1 MNNNLKEY
9 IKSFDNIIWLYR
21 DIIDNKILEN
31 ENLKNI
37 DNETKKELFD
47 YIFNKYLD
55 SESELNSL
63 SIDARYYGFFRLKD
77 IAVFSFIEEYCI
89 DKIKNEIEKIKISNV
104 RDIFMRLDMSL
115 FLDDKSLLNEIPFD
129 KYLSFISDR
138 IKDINYGNGYFYAKS
153 MSLIFIIN
161 LLLEKIKEKEDI
173 DKILDVIK
181 KFDEFGQ
188 YNILEYIIYSLTKE
202 EIQSD
207 LIYDNLIK
215 YCIKLFN
222 EEKLRK
228 SHLNKRKT
236 KILEVIIDYI
246 DEDIERLKY
255 ILDIYF
261 PKDEKELNE
270 IYEYIDYKEKYKLD
284 IPLYCL
290 SKNKVDIK
298 NTLTDIQCDI
308 IIKYLALYV
317 RKDKDNEIKIIV
329 KNILDEDI
337 DLSIYWDL
345 VREKFLEYCSKTFDL
360 YFFNRYRN
368 ILQLLNPTK
377 EEFKK
382 FQKQTKNVFY
392 WHIIKEDNKEL
403 YPLIPKGVKKA
414 IETDKRYKEKIEE
427 EKQLFQK
434 ERIECVH
441 KFFDKNRIIED
452 IDNIIKVLGN
462 NPTFQ
467 DLSYYNDEFYK
478 GKYDNKEKYLE
489 DTERV
494 IINPFIIDYYLIIS
508 KFFVKTVFMD
518 KIKEYVD
525 NYWYKHWAIHLYNY
539 LKRHGDIVDKVN
551 FSEEEKNKI
560 KDYFKSSNYKEN
572 IKDLHNCLKGTFDN
586 SYLYFVFYNIK
597 NIFDIEFEYDEEI
610 LINMLKIPYYYYRGD
625 IKLYNNNYY
634 LEYFG
639 IIMEYDADNIN
650 FDIFFNS
657 IEIKNS
663 VLKNLI
669 ENTDKNKITDEFGSY
684 YTLLSIIKLYN
695 SDKENY
701 TQYYNDIEEFTLHFY
716 KLSLNKARY
725 SSVSNIINNFIQENN
740 LDLKILDFIDKNN
753 QINYDHL
760 KYIND
765 LQRKL
770 LETNKLYNSN
780 DYYHNC
786 YTLIY
791 KIRKKINS
799 KYIKIIINVN
809 THVADTIKNEIRKF
823 EKYNNINYFEQDDFN
838 NFKNDLKSIYDKFTK
853 EDDFNSEE
861 SMFYD
866 NLLYLQ
872 SFIIKDITIWE
883 SFTKFLIDNKDYYYK
898 YDKEEN
904 LIFKN
909 LFKQLNKYKN
919 NFDFKSFINNLVLL
933 YNNTLVKPYETGI
946 VPNENLILWLL
957 NNLISYLIELKLE
970 EDLYQKIYK
979 GIPFLDENVKE
990 EIKRKVFNKFSPI
1003 KIEIK
1008 NNNYIVY
1015 NLKDNLF
1022 LNKTENIDELVRWLI
1037 PNDDNEVSR
1046 ILRFDY
1052 LLNDI
1057 KNQNITISSPKNF
1070 EDPNENLYNSEDKIY
1085 IVCFSRTID
1094 EDNAYAW
1101 WKIYGQVPNDKF
1113 ENIKIRINFNK
1124 RNLIKNLLKDKN
1136 SDYIYYFGDIDYS
1149 MPKDNNKANT
1159 EIKDF
1164 FYKSYA
1170 FKFEDEFRVLIKCK
1184 NSNDKNIIYNNK
1196 NEPHLLKLPVN
1207 INLYRSIKVN
1217 KNSFNPY
1224 KHLKINTKT
1233 KIKDILIAYQK
1244 RYIRKNKKHIKN
1256 FCNKFI
1262 TVIRRYVNV
1271 YKNKKEK

>member
-1 MNNNLKEY
+1 MNNNLREY
-9 IKSFDNIIWLYR
+9 IGSFDNIVWLYR
-21 DIIDNKILEN
+21 NIIDNKILEN

-47 YIFNKYLD
+47 YIFDKYLD

-77 IAVFSFIEEYCI
+77 IEIFLPIEEYCNN
-89 DKIKNEIEKIKISNV
+89 KIRDEIEKIKISNV
-104 RDIFMRLDMSL
+104 RNIFMHLDMII
-115 FLDDKSLLNEIPFD
+115 FLDDKSLLNEIQFD
-129 KYLSFISDR
+129 EYLSFISGR
-138 IKDINYGNGYFYAKS
+138 IKDINYGNGYYYAKS

-173 DKILDVIK
+173 DEILDAIK

-215 YCIKLFN
+215 YCIELFN

-228 SHLNKRKT
+228 SQYNYNRRIT
-236 KILEVIIDYI
+236 KILEVIIDAI
-246 DEDIERLKY
+246 FEDIERLKF

-261 PKDEKELNE
+261 TKDEKELNE
-270 IYEYIDYKEKYKLD
+270 IYEYIEYEEKYKLD
-284 IPLYCL
+284 IPLYCI
-290 SKNKVDIK
+290 SKNKIDIK
-298 NTLTDIQCDI
+298 NILTDAQYVI
-308 IIKYLALYV
+308 IIRYLALYV
-317 RKDKDNEIKIIV
+317 EKDNKIII
-329 KNILDEDI
+329 KNVIGENI

-345 VREKFLEYCSKTFDL
+345 VRENFLEYCSKTFDL

-382 FQKQTKNVFY
+382 FPKQTKNVFY

-525 NYWYKHWAIHLYNY
+525 NYWDKHWAIHLYNY

-716 KLSLNKARY
+716 KLSLNEARY
-725 SSVSNIINNFIQENN
+725 SIVSNIINNFIQENN

-753 QINYDHL
+753 QINHDHL

-770 LETNKLYNSN
+770 LETKKLYNSN
-780 DYYHNC
+780 DYYYNC

-791 KIRKKINS
+791 EIREKINS
-799 KYIKIIINVN
+799 KYIKIIYNINPSAIENIKYELNQLCQYNNFDYLNQVEFN
-809 THVADTIKNEIRKF
+809 NLKNKIKNI
-823 EKYNNINYFEQDDFN
+823 
-838 NFKNDLKSIYDKFTK
+838 SDKFIN
-853 EDDFNSEE
+853 DSDLNFEE
-861 SMFYD
+861 RMHYE

-872 SFIIKDITIWE
+872 SFIVEYKHINLWQD
-883 SFTKFLIDNKDYYYK
+883 FANFLINKRDYYYSDMIIEK
-898 YDKEEN
+898 LIFEN
-904 LIFKN
+904 LFEYID
-909 LFKQLNKYKN
+909 KN
-919 NFDFKSFINNLVLL
+919 NFNFDFFIDNLILLYNSIIEKPYKDGIIPNETLIHSFLDRIISILSKLNIPSKFYTRIYNSINNL
-933 YNNTLVKPYETGI
+933 NFTIKKEI
-946 VPNENLILWLL
+946 QKSEN
-957 NNLISYLIELKLE
+957 
-970 EDLYQKIYK
+970 YQI
-979 GIPFLDENVKE
+979 IPFKIRKE
-990 EIKRKVFNKFSPI
+990 LNK
-1003 KIEIK
+1003 
-1008 NNNYIVY
+1008 
-1015 NLKDNLF
+1015 KDNSIKYIISN
-1022 LNKTENIDELVRWLI
+1022 LNSNDEKNFDSIENIIDYINNKYIKDEDISNIYL
-1037 PNDDNEVSR
+1037 SR
-1046 ILRFDY
+1046 ILYFKY
-1052 LLNDI
+1052 LLKDINNRCLTIAHPSSFEDI
-1057 KNQNITISSPKNF
+1057 KERVCKFSNKF
-1070 EDPNENLYNSEDKIY
+1070 Y
-1085 IVCFSRTID
+1085 ICCFSKTTDSKD
-1094 EDNAYAW
+1094 EYAW

-1113 ENIKIRINFNK
+1113 DNIKIRITVKANE
-1124 RNLIKNLLKDKN
+1124 LIKNILDKGCVN
-1136 SDYIYYFGDIDYS
+1136 FVYYFGDIKYI
-1149 MPKDNNKANT
+1149 KNKKEKN
-1159 EIKDF
+1159 EDDIKDF
-1164 FYKSYA
+1164 FQKDDS
-1170 FKFEDEFRVLIKCK
+1170 FFFENEFRVLVDCKCENDNRIKRDENNIPYFLELPINIDLYRK
-1184 NSNDKNIIYNNK
+1184 IKLDNDKY
-1196 NEPHLLKLPVN
+1196 
-1207 INLYRSIKVN
+1207 
-1217 KNSFNPY
+1217 SFNPY
-1224 KHLKINTKT
+1224 KSIEERDKNAVKYLLKEAQD
-1233 KIKDILIAYQK
+1233 KI
-1244 RYIRKNKKHIKN
+1244 
-1256 FCNKFI
+1256 
-1262 TVIRRYVNV
+1262 
-1271 YKNKKEK
+1271 

>member
-1 MNNNLKEY
+1 M
-9 IKSFDNIIWLYR
+9 
-21 DIIDNKILEN
+21 
-31 ENLKNI
+31 
-37 DNETKKELFD
+37 
-47 YIFNKYLD
+47 
-55 SESELNSL
+55 
-63 SIDARYYGFFRLKD
+63 
-77 IAVFSFIEEYCI
+77 
-89 DKIKNEIEKIKISNV
+89 
-104 RDIFMRLDMSL
+104 
-115 FLDDKSLLNEIPFD
+115 
-129 KYLSFISDR
+129 
-138 IKDINYGNGYFYAKS
+138 
-153 MSLIFIIN
+153 
-161 LLLEKIKEKEDI
+161 
-173 DKILDVIK
+173 
-181 KFDEFGQ
+181 
-188 YNILEYIIYSLTKE
+188 
-202 EIQSD
+202 
-207 LIYDNLIK
+207 
-215 YCIKLFN
+215 
-222 EEKLRK
+222 
-228 SHLNKRKT
+228 
-236 KILEVIIDYI
+236 
-246 DEDIERLKY
+246 
-255 ILDIYF
+255 
-261 PKDEKELNE
+261 
-270 IYEYIDYKEKYKLD
+270 
-284 IPLYCL
+284 
-290 SKNKVDIK
+290 
-298 NTLTDIQCDI
+298 
-308 IIKYLALYV
+308 
-317 RKDKDNEIKIIV
+317 
-329 KNILDEDI
+329 
-337 DLSIYWDL
+337 
-345 VREKFLEYCSKTFDL
+345 
-360 YFFNRYRN
+360 
-368 ILQLLNPTK
+368 
-377 EEFKK
+377 
-382 FQKQTKNVFY
+382 
-392 WHIIKEDNKEL
+392 
-403 YPLIPKGVKKA
+403 
-414 IETDKRYKEKIEE
+414 
-427 EKQLFQK
+427 
-434 ERIECVH
+434 
-441 KFFDKNRIIED
+441 
-452 IDNIIKVLGN
+452 
-462 NPTFQ
+462 
-467 DLSYYNDEFYK
+467 
-478 GKYDNKEKYLE
+478 
-489 DTERV
+489 
-494 IINPFIIDYYLIIS
+494 
-508 KFFVKTVFMD
+508 
-518 KIKEYVD
+518 
-525 NYWYKHWAIHLYNY
+525 
-539 LKRHGDIVDKVN
+539 
-551 FSEEEKNKI
+551 
-560 KDYFKSSNYKEN
+560 
-572 IKDLHNCLKGTFDN
+572 
-586 SYLYFVFYNIK
+586 
-597 NIFDIEFEYDEEI
+597 
-610 LINMLKIPYYYYRGD
+610 
-625 IKLYNNNYY
+625 
-634 LEYFG
+634 
-639 IIMEYDADNIN
+639 
-650 FDIFFNS
+650 
-657 IEIKNS
+657 
-663 VLKNLI
+663 
-669 ENTDKNKITDEFGSY
+669 
-684 YTLLSIIKLYN
+684 
-695 SDKENY
+695 
-701 TQYYNDIEEFTLHFY
+701 HFY

-791 KIRKKINS
+791 EIRKKINS

-838 NFKNDLKSIYDKFTK
+838 NFKNDLKSIYGKFTK

-883 SFTKFLIDNKDYYYK
+883 NFIKFLIDNKDYYYK

-909 LFKQLNKYKN
+909 LFKQLNNYKN